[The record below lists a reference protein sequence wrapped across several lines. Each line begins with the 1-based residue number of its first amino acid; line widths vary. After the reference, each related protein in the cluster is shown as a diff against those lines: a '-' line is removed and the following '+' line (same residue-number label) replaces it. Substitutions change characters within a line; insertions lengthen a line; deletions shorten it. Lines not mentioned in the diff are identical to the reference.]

1 MPVLD
6 SNPHD
11 LTKLTE
17 ATPYGCKDR
26 EHKRFYALHQRE
38 YSEDGYTYTMVNTIV
53 DHRMSRECRY
63 DRSLTDPRCRTCKHR
78 GSGEDYDRKIREQGN

>member
-11 LTKLTE
+11 LTKRTE

-26 EHKRFYALHQRE
+26 THKQFYALKQRH
-38 YSEDGYTYTMVNTIV
+38 YSADGYTYSMVNTLIE
-53 DHRMSRECRY
+53 HRMSKTCRY
-63 DRSLTDPRCRTCKHR
+63 DRSLTDPRCRTCRHK
-78 GSGEDYDRKIREQGN
+78 GSGEDYSRKIREQGN